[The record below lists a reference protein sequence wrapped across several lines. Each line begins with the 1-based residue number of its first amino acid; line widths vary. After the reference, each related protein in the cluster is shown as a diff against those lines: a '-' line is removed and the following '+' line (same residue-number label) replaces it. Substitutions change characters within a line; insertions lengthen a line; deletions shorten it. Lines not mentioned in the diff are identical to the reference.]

1 MASKVRAAFD
11 DASDKVDL
19 LVLPTTTHYAHL
31 HQPDATISEQALRGW
46 GMLGNASVLNVS
58 GHPALSM
65 PAASADGLPVGVIV
79 VGPRHADADVLSFAR
94 TYEREFGWQ
103 PESPATVLRWG

>member
-31 HQPDATISEQALRGW
+31 REPDATISERALGGW
-46 GMLGNASVLNVS
+46 GMLGNASAFNVS

-65 PAASADGLPVGVIV
+65 PAASA
-79 VGPRHADADVLSFAR
+79 
-94 TYEREFGWQ
+94 
-103 PESPATVLRWG
+103 TVRPWAS